1 MTKSRKNTKSNK
13 NKKTGAKKPTVE
25 VEEDNSNNEKSSEDY
40 GGIPARDLKKNL
52 GCG

>member
-1 MTKSRKNTKSNK
+1 MTKSRKNSKTDK
-13 NKKTGAKKPTVE
+13 NKKTAVKKPPVD
-25 VEEDNSNNEKSSEDY
+25 EENSDNEKSSEDY